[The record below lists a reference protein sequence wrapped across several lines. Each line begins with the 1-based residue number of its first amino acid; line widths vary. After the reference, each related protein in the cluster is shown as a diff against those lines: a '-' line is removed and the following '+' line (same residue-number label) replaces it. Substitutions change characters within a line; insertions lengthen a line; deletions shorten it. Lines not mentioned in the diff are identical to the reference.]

1 MYVRYFKGAGSSLFV
16 SILSYLLTVPI
27 YKEYLG
33 FQIGMIALYVYVSCI
48 LGIILYSI
56 LVKYKKES
64 NYIFCFLLYILLG
77 GLASIAYWPLFFIF
91 IAGSV
96 VFYLVQIVQKNKFPI
111 VLSISGPIFLIIIL
125 SFINV

>member
-1 MYVRYFKGAGSSLFV
+1 MYIQYFKGAGGSLFI
-16 SILSYLLTVPI
+16 SILIYLLTVPI
-27 YKEYLG
+27 YKEYLTL
-33 FQIGMIALYVYVSCI
+33 QLKMVALYVYVSCI

-56 LVKYKKES
+56 LVKYKKEA

-96 VFYLVQIVQKNKFPI
+96 VFYLVQVVQKNKFPI

-125 SFINV
+125 ILN

>member
-1 MYVRYFKGAGSSLFV
+1 MYIRYFKGAGGSLFI
-16 SILSYLLTVPI
+16 SILIYLLTVPI
-27 YKEYLG
+27 YKEYLT
-33 FQIGMIALYVYVSCI
+33 FQLGMIALYIYASCI

-56 LVKYKKES
+56 LVKYKKEA
-64 NYIFCFLLYILLG
+64 NYIFCFFLYILLG

-96 VFYLVQIVQKNKFPI
+96 VFYLVQLVQKNKFPI

-125 SFINV
+125 ILN

>member
-1 MYVRYFKGAGSSLFV
+1 MLIRYLKGAGSSLFISV
-16 SILSYLLTVPI
+16 LIYLLTVPI
-27 YKEYLG
+27 YKEYLT
-33 FQIGMIALYVYVSCI
+33 FQLKMVALYVYVSCI

-56 LVKYKKES
+56 LVKYRKQT

-77 GLASIAYWPLFFIF
+77 GLVSIAYWPLFFIF

-96 VFYLVQIVQKNKFPI
+96 VFYLVQLVQKNKFPI

-125 SFINV
+125 ILN